1 MEKCSLI
8 AFAKSVVLFIE
19 TPFKISSLIEEM
31 LLLRD
36 VSSFVVCQVR
46 RESFLCSVLK
56 LLFAIKFLCDPDV
69 TQARIQTGFRHRLRK
84 RSDF

>member
-1 MEKCSLI
+1 MFRYSRQLLSPLAYDGSSLASFGPIVEKCSLN

-19 TPFKISSLIEEM
+19 TPFTISSLIEEV

-46 RESFLCSVLK
+46 RESFLCPVNDCL
-56 LLFAIKFLCDPDV
+56 
-69 TQARIQTGFRHRLRK
+69 
-84 RSDF
+84 